1 MFGNT
6 PTSGLSIGKVISGIS
21 KSLNVA
27 NQLIP
32 IYREVKPV
40 IGNAKTILSTLKEF
54 RNPNIKNTQKTILNK
69 NKNIKKDISL
79 KENTSNISTNN
90 NPVFFN

>member
-6 PTSGLSIGKVISGIS
+6 PTSGLTIGKVISGIS
-21 KSLNVA
+21 KSLNVV

-32 IYREVKPV
+32 IYKEVKPV

-54 RNPNIKNTQKTILNK
+54 GNTNIKSAQKTIINK
-69 NKNIKKDISL
+69 NEIIKKDIPL
-79 KENTSNISTNN
+79 KENISNISTNN